1 MKKKYISALE
11 SFDILKDS
19 IKDIEE
25 DYILRNIKLNEI
37 KFFLVKE
44 INQEEDD
51 ELGLF
56 SLNVFF
62 LKCCHHN
69 EFVKVVKLIKHNAF
83 KHEKL
88 SNNDK
93 EYSLIMR
100 NVLPIYI
107 SQN

>member
-1 MKKKYISALE
+1 MKKKYISTGE
-11 SFDILKDS
+11 CFDILKDS

-25 DYILRNIKLNEI
+25 DDILRNIKLNEI
-37 KFFLVKE
+37 KFSLVNE

-51 ELGLF
+51 ELGWF
-56 SLNVFF
+56 GIFVFY
-62 LKCCHHN
+62 LKYCHN
-69 EFVKVVKLIKHNAF
+69 KEFIKVVKLIKHNTF
-83 KHEKL
+83 KHEKF